1 MNKPIFWMMVGL
13 PGSGKSTIAKT
24 IQRSVPNTV
33 IRSSDELRG
42 ELFGNVNDQSK
53 NNELFI
59 ELHRRI
65 KADLSAGRN
74 VIYDATNLNKK
85 RRASFLAELKNI
97 DCFKQCVM
105 VMVPYEIC
113 LRRNEARFE
122 RRVPDDVIK
131 RMYMN
136 FQPPYYSEGFDA
148 ISIEFYFDIKDSF
161 EKYDIDKLFRSES
174 WFMTFDQE
182 NSHHQLPLGEHC
194 WKASEYF
201 ADLIDKGEDVE
212 ERKRLVL
219 VSNAAFIHDVGKPFT
234 KTRLN
239 AKGEDDGECHYY
251 QHHCV
256 GAYDSFFYFRNYEPS
271 NELDSPEQIERMLYC
286 SNLIYYHM
294 MPYTSWK
301 QSKKARE
308 RDKRLMTQQ
317 MYEDVL
323 LLHEAD
329 LAAH

>member
-1 MNKPIFWMMVGL
+1 MMVGL

-33 IRSSDELRG
+33 IHSSDDLRG

-59 ELHRRI
+59 ELHKRI
-65 KADLSAGRN
+65 KNDLSAGRN
-74 VIYDATNLNKK
+74 VIFDATNLNKK
-85 RRASFLAELKNI
+85 RRASFLGELKYI
-97 DCFKQCVM
+97 DCFKQCVL

-113 LRRNEARFE
+113 LQRNEARFE
-122 RRVPDDVIK
+122 RRVLDDVIK
-131 RMYMN
+131 RMYMK

-148 ISIEFYFDIKDSF
+148 ISIEFYFNIKDSF

-194 WKASEYF
+194 RKTSEYF
-201 ADLIDKGEDVE
+201 EDLIGKEEDIK
-212 ERKRLVL
+212 ERERLVC
-219 VSNAAFIHDVGKPFT
+219 VFNAALIHDVGKPFT
-234 KTRLN
+234 KTRTN

-256 GAYDSFFYFRNYEPS
+256 GAYDSFFYFRNS
-271 NELDSPEQIERMLYC
+271 KSSFALDCPAQIEKMLYC
-286 SNLIYYHM
+286 SNVIYWHM
-294 MPYTSWK
+294 KPYTSWR
-301 QSKKARE
+301 QSNKARE
-308 RDKRLMTQQ
+308 RDKRIMTEQ

-323 LLHEAD
+323 MLHEAD